1 MSLVDGELKFREVRQ
16 YFQDHTARQVAELW
30 NLNLILFF
38 FFPSFLATLVACG
51 NSRARDPISATAET
65 PAAAVTVPDP

>member
-16 YFQDHTARQVAELW
+16 HFQDHTARQVAELEFEPHS
-30 NLNLILFF
+30 IF